1 MYSIILA
8 FITAFLLTFKVIPSI
23 IHLSKVKKLYDLPDD
38 RKVHSEVIPNLGGI
52 GIFAGLLFSIIL
64 WSPFQYLGDLQYM
77 LAAFI
82 IVFLIGAK
90 DDIEP
95 ISPYKKFGAEL
106 FAAII
111 IVFFANIRITSFYG
125 IFGIEQIPYV
135 LSIIFTIFVIIA
147 IINAFNLVDGVNGL
161 AGSIGVITAFTFG
174 FWFYK
179 VDRIELA
186 VVAFA
191 MIGAIVAFLNYNI
204 TPAKIFMGDT
214 GSLLLGLISSVLAIS
229 FLEYNNEVK
238 NTPFYINSGPVF
250 TMAVLVIPIFDTIRV
265 MISRVF
271 RKRSPFF
278 PDRNHLHHL
287 LLDLGFNHM
296 QVTFILV
303 ITNLVFILVAF
314 YLKYINI
321 NLLLILLVLLALFSV
336 TVVLFF
342 SENKLNS
349 LKKTLGI
356 KTGNKTNF
364 ISGNN

>member
-8 FITAFLLTFKVIPSI
+8 FVTSFLLTFKVIPSI

-52 GIFAGLLFSIIL
+52 AIFAGLLFSIIL
-64 WSPFQYLGDLQYM
+64 WSPFQYLGDLQYV

-95 ISPYKKFGAEL
+95 ITPYKKFGVEL
-106 FAAII
+106 FAAFI
-111 IVFFANIRITSFYG
+111 IVFFANIRITGFYG
-125 IFGIEQIPYV
+125 IFGIEQIPFL

-191 MIGAIVAFLNYNI
+191 MIGAIVAFLYYNI

-238 NTPFYINSGPVF
+238 NTPFFIKSGPVF
-250 TMAVLVIPIFDTIRV
+250 AMAVLVIPIFDTIRV

-287 LLDLGFNHM
+287 LLDIGFNHL

-303 ITNLVFILVAF
+303 ITNIVFILIAF

-321 NLLLILLVLLALFSV
+321 NLLLLILVLLALI
-336 TVVLFF
+336 TVSILLFF
-342 SENKLNS
+342 NGDKLIS
-349 LKKTLGI
+349 FKKFSGI
-356 KTGNKTNF
+356 KNRK
-364 ISGNN
+364 